1 MTATQTAGVEAA
13 QAAARVAPVAAG
25 VRMRR
30 CPALVAV
37 SVALVVLGALLSV
50 WAYLSL
56 GSAQPVVGVRQDVAR
71 GSVISASDLEVV
83 RVGVDPALATVPA
96 DRLEALV
103 GQRAAVDLR
112 AGQLMVP
119 TGVTQDVAPHKGMSV
134 LGLALAPGQLP
145 SQPLRV
151 GDRVR
156 VVSTPGQQGDVVAQD
171 VRVFAALVVQ
181 VGAADVSGRISV
193 SVEVAEQQAPE
204 LAARSASGKVAL
216 VVDAREG

>member
-1 MTATQTAGVEAA
+1 
-13 QAAARVAPVAAG
+13 
-25 VRMRR
+25 
-30 CPALVAV
+30 
-37 SVALVVLGALLSV
+37 
-50 WAYLSL
+50 
-56 GSAQPVVGVRQDVAR
+56 
-71 GSVISASDLEVV
+71 
-83 RVGVDPALATVPA
+83 
-96 DRLEALV
+96 
-103 GQRAAVDLR
+103 
-112 AGQLMVP
+112 MVP

-134 LGLALAPGQLP
+134 VGLALAPGQLP

-151 GDRVR
+151 GDPVR

-171 VRVFAALVVQ
+171 VRVFTASVVQ